1 MNNVFENNLL
11 FILNSL
17 ISQAFLLLFLVELVV
32 EKLLN
37 FTIFHGCFIQL
48 IAEVE
53 KLLVREG
60 CLIKGKFDFNIIPTV
75 SE

>member
-17 ISQAFLLLFLVELVV
+17 ISQAFLLFLDELVV

-37 FTIFHGCFIQL
+37 FTIFPGCFIEL

-60 CLIKGKFDFNIIPTV
+60 SFIMGEFNIILSV